1 MAKIP
6 QITRNAIEPNIQ
18 QASISQSQMQGDQ
31 SVQRALTFVTNATQQ
46 YALDEKK
53 KFDQARLTE
62 AKNILDVQEAR
73 LSSDKDMGYQNKL
86 GQNAVLFQ
94 DEDGKDFLQHYSDQY
109 QKSIQDVTTQLKL
122 TSDQQR
128 IFNEYAQQKAV
139 SFQGQLQNHQLRQ
152 GKEYIVSVHSSAIDV
167 AKQKAQ
173 GQFTNFG
180 EMDKT
185 IEEMTSSVYA
195 LGAEL
200 GSSNAEIMRDISKH
214 VDEIHAKNLEFML
227 ESGDFMTSE
236 AYLKQYGGK
245 MSQLQKLSTENAI
258 RKMKED
264 YVTAKFISLDT
275 QAMTGGSNPAFNSS
289 DVNEIKAIAQI
300 DPVEF
305 ANLKYNDPR
314 LDGLAVL
321 KAREEG
327 MDWAIPVVTAIRVA
341 GEKSNNNQVSAANAR
356 GVYQFTPIAI
366 KQVEQITGKRIDPNN
381 PEEAT
386 WGALKFI
393 DWISK
398 KYNTQD
404 PAIIASYF
412 NGGGK
417 YINQLKVGGA
427 KAITNDENRN
437 YVSRI
442 LAFDFDKYANNPVAK
457 DGLNY
462 DLGQFTPENQ
472 AKILSNREKVRTA
485 EKKKEEERKKLIY
498 ENAMDMVILGQTSY
512 EEIVANPAIVGA
524 IDANQL
530 KQIKTLSDAKKAEDI
545 RPLLATIYSN
555 PAYLKGK
562 PQSLIDFIAENT
574 TPAEAKGIA
583 QLYAQANGRTIQD
596 LKAADKAGSKSVV
609 THKLVFD
616 VLKSYAPSIGFTGKV
631 GTKKN
636 EVNATSSAMFMGL
649 KDEMLEYVQEVDQIF
664 YNKNRRHMSEI
675 EVRRV
680 IRNELGKNNT
690 VTSTNVF
697 GSKTTEAVPRYRA
710 DVNRKQASEN
720 LNNRIMAYAE
730 REGRRYE
737 SVDKIP
743 DTIYWRYYYKA
754 LRR

>member
-167 AKQKAQ
+167 AKEKAQ

-200 GSSNAEIMRDISKH
+200 GWSNAEVMRKTSEQ
-214 VDEIHAKNLEFML
+214 VNEIHAKNLAFML

-236 AYLKQYGGK
+236 AYLNQYGGK

-264 YVTAKFISLDT
+264 YVAAKFISLDT

-289 DVNEIKAIAQI
+289 DVNEIKAISQI
-300 DPVEF
+300 DPSEWDTIQ
-305 ANLKYNDPR
+305 YTDPR
-314 LDGLAVL
+314 LDSLAVL
-321 KAREEG
+321 KAKE
-327 MDWAIPVVTAIRVA
+327 MDMEWAIPLLVAIRIA
-341 GEKSNNNQVSAANAR
+341 GEKSNNNQVSPVGAR
-356 GVYQFTPIAI
+356 SIM
-366 KQVEQITGKRIDPNN
+366 QIMPETQRGLERNYGKKWDIRN
-381 PEEAT
+381 PEHVTEM
-386 WGALKFI
+386 ALYLIKENSEK
-393 DWISK
+393 DYK
-398 KYNTQD
+398 TRDLGVLAAHY
-404 PAIIASYF
+404 
-412 NGGGK
+412 NGGYKNGRAMQKNGK
-417 YINQLKVGGA
+417 PVSEETIDYV
-427 KAITNDENRN
+427 NR
-437 YVSRI
+437 I
-442 LAFDFDKYANNPVAK
+442 KAFDFDKYAKKPVAK

-472 AKILSNREKVRTA
+472 AKILSNREKVRNA
-485 EKKKEEERKKLIY
+485 EKKKEEERKKLIS

-512 EEIVANPAIVGA
+512 EQIVANPAIVGA

-530 KQIKTLSDAKKAEDI
+530 KQIKDVSDAKKSEDI
-545 RPLLATIYSN
+545 RPLLAKIYSN

-562 PQSLIDFIAENT
+562 PQSMIDFIAENAK
-574 TPAEAKGIA
+574 PDEAKEIA
-583 QLYAQANGRTIQD
+583 KLYAQANGRTIQD
-596 LKAADKAGSKSVV
+596 LKAADKAGGKSVV

-616 VLKSYAPSIGFTGKV
+616 VLKSYAPSIGFTGKT

-636 EVNATSSAMFMGL
+636 AVNATSSAMFMGL

-720 LNNRIMAYAE
+720 LNNRIMAYAQK
-730 REGRRYE
+730 EGRQYE